1 MKKFVNNKL
10 LLLTLCFLAAA
21 GNKVMAQYDPMF
33 TQYMFNEMF
42 INPAYAGSKEA
53 LAINALHRQQW
64 VGFEGRPVTTTLSLH
79 GPLAGNK
86 MGVGLSLLN
95 ENIADGKL
103 KRNLV
108 YATYAYRI
116 KTGEKGHLSF
126 GLMGGAHIQSN
137 NYASLQTTD
146 LNDVRF
152 SANTGSVMTPNF
164 GAGIYYSTQ
173 KFYAGFSIPRMVA
186 DNLGINSGGKVEK
199 NNKIDPSKF
208 HYYLTVGR
216 VFDLGDDLKMK
227 PQVMLKGVKN
237 APVAIDLNLN
247 FLLLEKLW
255 LGASYRSKADM
266 SFIAGLQV
274 NPQFLVSY
282 SYDYTLSKIRD
293 FSSGSHE
300 IGLGY
305 VFGFKGKKI
314 ISNRY
319 F

>member
-1 MKKFVNNKL
+1 MKKFIHKKLIALAL
-10 LLLTLCFLAAA
+10 LLLA
-21 GNKVMAQYDPMF
+21 GSGTKLMAQYDPMF

-53 LAINALHRQQW
+53 LAISALHRQQW

-79 GPLAGNK
+79 GPLANNK
-86 MGVGLSLLN
+86 MGIGLSILN
-95 ENIADGKL
+95 ESLADGKL

-116 KTGEKGHLSF
+116 KTGNTGHLSF

-152 SANTGSVMTPNF
+152 SANTGSVLTPNF
-164 GAGIYYSTQ
+164 GAGIYYATK

-186 DNLGINSGGKVEK
+186 DNLSIGTGGDVVKNTKV
-199 NNKIDPSKF
+199 DPTKF
-208 HYYLTVGR
+208 HYYFTMGR
-216 VFDLGDDLKMK
+216 VFNAGTDLKLK
-227 PQVMLKGVKN
+227 PQIMLKAVQN
-237 APVAIDLNLN
+237 APVELDLNLN
-247 FLLLEKLW
+247 ALIMEKLW
-255 LGASYRSKADM
+255 LGASYRTKADM

-274 NPQFLVSY
+274 NPQFLISY

-305 VFGFKGKKI
+305 IFGFKGKKI

>member
-1 MKKFVNNKL
+1 MKKFIHKNLIAVSLILLVGTSNKL
-10 LLLTLCFLAAA
+10 
-21 GNKVMAQYDPMF
+21 MAQYDPMF

-79 GPLAGNK
+79 GPLANNK
-86 MGVGLSLLN
+86 MGVGLSVLN
-95 ENIADGKL
+95 ESVADGKL

-137 NYASLQTTD
+137 NYATLQTTD

-152 SANTGSVMTPNF
+152 SANTGSVLTPNF
-164 GAGIYYSTQ
+164 GAGVYYSTQ

-186 DNLGINSGGKVEK
+186 DNLGISSGGKVEK
-199 NNKIDPSKF
+199 NIKVDPTKF
-208 HYYLTVGR
+208 HYYFTVGR
-216 VFDLGDDLKMK
+216 VFDAGADLKLK
-227 PQVMLKGVKN
+227 PQIMLKAIKN
-237 APVAIDLNLN
+237 APVEMDINLN
-247 FLLLEKLW
+247 ALIMEKLW
-255 LGASYRSKADM
+255 IGASYRTKADM
-266 SFIAGLQV
+266 SFITGLQIT
-274 NPQFLVSY
+274 PQFLVSY
-282 SYDYTLSKIRD
+282 SYDYSLSKIRD

>member
-1 MKKFVNNKL
+1 MKKFITKKLIICTLVL
-10 LLLTLCFLAAA
+10 LLGSTA
-21 GNKVMAQYDPMF
+21 KVLAQYDPMF

-64 VGFEGRPVTTTLSLH
+64 VGFEGRPVTTTLSMH
-79 GPLAGNK
+79 GPLANNK
-86 MGVGLSLLN
+86 MGIGLSFLN
-95 ENIADGKL
+95 ENIASGKL
-103 KRNLV
+103 KRNLA
-108 YATYAYRI
+108 YITYAYRI

-146 LNDVRF
+146 INDVRF
-152 SANTGSVMTPNF
+152 SANTGNVMTPNF

-173 KFYAGFSIPRMVA
+173 KFYAGLSLPRMVA
-186 DNLGINSGGKVEK
+186 DNLGITSTGDVKK
-199 NNKIDPSKF
+199 NTSIDPSKF
-208 HYYLTVGR
+208 HYYFTIGR
-216 VFDLGDDLKMK
+216 VFNAGDDVKLK
-227 PQVMLKGVKN
+227 PQVMLKAVKN
-237 APVAIDLNLN
+237 APVEMDLNLSA
-247 FLLLEKLW
+247 LLMEKIW
-255 LGASYRSKADM
+255 IGASYRTKADL
-266 SFIAGLQV
+266 SFLAGIQV

-282 SYDYTLSKIRD
+282 SYDYSLNDLS
-293 FSSGSHE
+293 SYNSGSHE

-305 VFGFKGKKI
+305 VFGFKGKKV